1 MMFVGQWE
9 KEESWKYIDI
19 WYLIKFGIP
28 QDLRVS
34 LWKDLLRRQINEQQV
49 YVYYKK
55 SAEYQEM
62 FNANVSNYENLK
74 VFA

>member
-1 MMFVGQWE
+1 MFVGQWE
-9 KEESWKYIDI
+9 KEASWKYIDI

-55 SAEYQEM
+55 S
-62 FNANVSNYENLK
+62 
-74 VFA
+74 

>member
-1 MMFVGQWE
+1 V
-9 KEESWKYIDI
+9 DI

-49 YVYYKK
+49 YVYYRKH
-55 SAEYQEM
+55 SEYGEM
-62 FNANVSNYENLK
+62 YNANISNYENLK
-74 VFA
+74 VFAAMKDSVFY